1 MISISPPNQ
10 LTLLRILLTPVFVSL
25 LFSQNPSLRQWA
37 FVAFT
42 IASLTD
48 WYDGWVAR
56 KWGYISRW
64 GKFFD
69 PLADKVLTS
78 AAFFAF
84 AVLGFAQFWMVWI
97 IVIRDILI
105 TILRALAE
113 FRDQPVMTTFFAK
126 VKTFAQMTLIY
137 YILILYIAKTTSGF
151 WSGFIPLIDRMLHPI
166 LVYILMLAITLITL
180 WTGITY
186 ILDNRKTII
195 NLYASRSRITQSE

>member
-1 MISISPPNQ
+1 MISISLPNQ

-25 LFSQNPSLRQWA
+25 LFSQDHRLRQLA

-42 IASLTD
+42 VASMTD

-84 AVLGFAQFWMVWI
+84 AVLGLAQYWMVWI

-105 TILRALAE
+105 TLLRSLAE
-113 FRDQPVMTTFFAK
+113 YKDQTVVTTYFAK

-137 YILILYIAKTTSGF
+137 YILILHLAKTTPGF
-151 WSGFIPLIDRMLHPI
+151 WSDHQVLFDMLLNPT
-166 LVYILMLAITLITL
+166 LVYILMLIITIITL

-186 ILDNRKTII
+186 IIDNRKTIL
-195 NLYASRSRITQSE
+195 NLYVSRSRITESD

>member
-10 LTLLRILLTPVFVSL
+10 LTLLRILLTPVFVGL
-25 LFSQNPSLRQWA
+25 LFSQNPLLRQWA

-84 AVLGFAQFWMVWI
+84 AVLGLAQFWMVWI

-105 TILRALAE
+105 TVLRALAE
-113 FRDQPVMTTFFAK
+113 FKDQPVVTTFLAK
-126 VKTFAQMTLIY
+126 VKTFAQMTLLY
-137 YILILYIAKTTSGF
+137 YILILYIAKTTQGF
-151 WSGFIPLIDRMLHPI
+151 WSGSISLIDLLLNPT

-186 ILDNRKTII
+186 ILDNRKTILD
-195 NLYASRSRITQSE
+195 LYVNRSRITQSE

>member
-10 LTLLRILLTPVFVSL
+10 LTLLRILFTPVFVSL
-25 LFSQNPSLRQWA
+25 LFSQNPLLRQWA

-84 AVLGFAQFWMVWI
+84 AVLGLAQFWMVWI

-105 TILRALAE
+105 TFLRAVAE
-113 FRDQPVMTTFFAK
+113 YKDQPVVTSYLAK
-126 VKTFAQMTLIY
+126 VKTFAQMTLLY
-137 YILILYIAKTTSGF
+137 YILILYLAKTTPGF
-151 WSGFIPLIDRMLHPI
+151 WSGSMSLIDLLLNPT
-166 LVYILMLAITLITL
+166 LVYILMLVITLITL
-180 WTGITY
+180 WTGIAY
-186 ILDNRKTII
+186 ILDNRKTILD
-195 NLYASRSRITQSE
+195 LYVSRSRITQSE

>member
-1 MISISPPNQ
+1 MISISLPNQ

-25 LFSQNPSLRQWA
+25 LFSQDHRLRQWA

-84 AVLGFAQFWMVWI
+84 AILGLAQYWMVWI

-105 TILRALAE
+105 TLLRSLAE
-113 FRDQPVMTTFFAK
+113 YKDQTVVTTYFAK

-137 YILILYIAKTTSGF
+137 YILILYLAKTTPGF
-151 WSGFIPLIDRMLHPI
+151 WSDHQPLFDMLLNPT
-166 LVYILMLAITLITL
+166 LVYILMLIITIITL

-186 ILDNRKTII
+186 IIDNRKTIL
-195 NLYASRSRITQSE
+195 NLYVSRSRITESD

>member
-1 MISISPPNQ
+1 MISLSPPNQ
-10 LTLLRILLTPVFVSL
+10 LTLLRILFTPVFVSL
-25 LFSQNPSLRQWA
+25 LFSQNPVLRQWA

-84 AVLGFAQFWMVWI
+84 AVLGLAPFWMVWI

-105 TILRALAE
+105 TVLRAISE
-113 FRDQPVMTTFFAK
+113 YKDQPVVTSYLAK
-126 VKTFAQMTLIY
+126 VKTFAQMTLLY
-137 YILILYIAKTTSGF
+137 YVLILYIAKTTPGF
-151 WSGFIPLIDRMLHPI
+151 WSGSMSLIDLLLNPT
-166 LVYILMLAITLITL
+166 LVYVLMLAVTLITL

-186 ILDNRKTII
+186 FLDNRKTILD
-195 NLYASRSRITQSE
+195 LYVNRSRITQSE

>member
-25 LFSQNPSLRQWA
+25 LFSQDHTLRQWS

-42 IASLTD
+42 VASLTD

-56 KWGYISRW
+56 KWGYVSRW

-78 AAFFAF
+78 TAFFAF
-84 AVLGFAQFWMVWI
+84 AALGFAPYWMVWI
-97 IVIRDILI
+97 IVVRDVLI
-105 TILRALAE
+105 TLLRSIAE
-113 FRDQPVMTTFFAK
+113 YKDQPVVTTFVAK

-137 YILILYIAKTTSGF
+137 YLLILHLARTTPGF
-151 WSGFIPLIDRMLHPI
+151 WSGYQSFIDSLLNPT
-166 LVYILMLAITLITL
+166 LVYILMLAITIITL

-186 ILDNRKTII
+186 IIDNRKTIVD
-195 NLYASRSRITQSE
+195 LYVNRSRVTQS